1 MGIKTLFTMALATG
15 FAAAKPIN
23 TPAELP
29 AYPMSR
35 RQGNAVQNGFGGQ
48 GFNFID
54 GFNRFNDQAQVV
66 QVKQESLQIQN
77 NGFQQQVVQ
86 QVNEVLVVNQ
96 QQNGFNRD
104 LNNLFRKANFRRER
118 NQESTV
124 MLVVQ
129 QIQVS
134 VADDRGNAFQQ
145 DVFVQSAIVANRG
158 ARTTNTV
165 MLFESQAIIATQV
178 LGGRGNGLAG
188 IAGVGNG
195 RGTNAAVLPTKT
207 ADVQLFGARPTWSV
221 IAEDPAA
228 TLGAVWQAEL
238 EDLQKA
244 DQDAADNQAND
255 QAAQQVKASLDKANQ
270 EQQQQQASASQSAE
284 TSQSAEATSTTSAA
298 AEATSAAE

>member
-1 MGIKTLFTMALATG
+1 MGIKSLFTMALATG
-15 FAAAKPIN
+15 LAVAKPIN

-35 RQGNAVQNGFGGQ
+35 RQGNAVQNGFGGH

-54 GFNRFNDQAQVV
+54 GFNRFNDQPQVV

-96 QQNGFNRD
+96 QQNGFNND

-165 MLFESQAIIATQV
+165 MRMCFLFRPAQ
-178 LGGRGNGLAG
+178 R
-188 IAGVGNG
+188 
-195 RGTNAAVLPTKT
+195 RPTNAPQSSSPRPSSQRKSSAV
-207 ADVQLFGARPTWSV
+207 AV
-221 IAEDPAA
+221 AA
-228 TLGAVWQAEL
+228 TAS
-238 EDLQKA
+238 
-244 DQDAADNQAND
+244 AA
-255 QAAQQVKASLDKANQ
+255 S
-270 EQQQQQASASQSAE
+270 QASATGAEPMLPSSPPRLRTCSSSARAPPGLLSRR
-284 TSQSAEATSTTSAA
+284 TRRRLSAPFGRPSLRICRRLTRTLLITRPTTGRRSR
-298 AEATSAAE
+298 

>member
-1 MGIKTLFTMALATG
+1 MGIKSLFTMALATG
-15 FAAAKPIN
+15 LAVAKPIN

-35 RQGNAVQNGFGGQ
+35 RQGNAVQNGFGGH

-54 GFNRFNDQAQVV
+54 GFNRFNDQPQVV

-96 QQNGFNRD
+96 QQNGFNND

-178 LGGRGNGLAG
+178 LGGRGRGNGFGG

-221 IAEDPAA
+221 VAEDPAA

-255 QAAQQVKASLDKANQ
+255 RAAQQVKEALDKANQ
-270 EQQQQQASASQSAE
+270 EQQQQQVEASQSAE
-284 TSQSAEATSTTSAA
+284 TSQSTTTSAA
-298 AEATSAAE
+298 E